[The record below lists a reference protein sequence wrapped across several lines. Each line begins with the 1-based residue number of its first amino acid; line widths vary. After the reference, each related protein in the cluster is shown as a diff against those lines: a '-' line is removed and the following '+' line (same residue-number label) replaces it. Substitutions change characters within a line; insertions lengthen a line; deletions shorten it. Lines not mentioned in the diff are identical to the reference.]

1 MTQASMNVPTPALDH
16 LVVYAASLAD
26 GVAWCEATL
35 GITPGPGGE
44 HPLMGTHNR
53 LFSVASGAF
62 PAAYFEIIAIN
73 PVAKNVQLTRAHR
86 WFDMDSAA
94 LQARVA
100 THGPQ
105 LVHWVARVP
114 DAAAAVAALAAQG
127 IDRGEVIT
135 ASRPTPVGLLQ
146 WQITVR
152 DDGQRLFDGALPTV
166 IQWGVPGSTP
176 VHPTAAMPASGVT
189 LRSLALRHPDAIALT
204 AALNTLGLHVPV
216 TAGSPRIEAVLDTLR
231 GPVTL
236 ASNP

>member
-16 LVVYAASLAD
+16 IVVVAASLAE
-26 GVAWCEATL
+26 GAAWCEATL

-53 LFSVASGAF
+53 LFSVASSAF

-73 PVAKNVQLTRAHR
+73 PVAKNAQLTRTHR

-100 THGPQ
+100 AHGPQ
-105 LVHWVARVP
+105 LAHWVARVP

-127 IDRGEVIT
+127 IDRGEVVT
-135 ASRPTPVGLLQ
+135 ASRPTPSGVLE

-152 DDGQRLFDGALPTV
+152 GDGQRLFDGALPTV
-166 IQWGVPGSTP
+166 IQWSG

-189 LRSLALRHPDAIALT
+189 LRSLALRHPETAVLDSALR
-204 AALNTLGLHVPV
+204 TLGLDVPV
-216 TAGSPRIEAVLDTLR
+216 APGAARITAVLDTPK

>member
-1 MTQASMNVPTPALDH
+1 MTPASMNVPTPALDH
-16 LVVYAASLAD
+16 IVVLAASLAE

-53 LFSVASGAF
+53 LFSVASEAF
-62 PAAYFEIIAIN
+62 SAAYFEIIAIN
-73 PVAKNVQLTRAHR
+73 SVAKDVPLTRTHR
-86 WFDMDSAA
+86 WFDMDSAE

-127 IDRGEVIT
+127 IDRGEVVT
-135 ASRPTPVGLLQ
+135 ASRPTPSGLLQ

-152 DDGQRLFDGALPTV
+152 DDGQRLFGGCLPTV
-166 IQWGVPGSTP
+166 IQWSG

-189 LRSLALRHPDAIALT
+189 LRSLAVQHPDATALGP
-204 AALNTLGLHVPV
+204 ALATLGLAVPV
-216 TAGSPRIEAVLDTLR
+216 AAGPACLTAVLDTPR
-231 GPVTL
+231 GLVTL
-236 ASNP
+236 TSEGT

>member
-1 MTQASMNVPTPALDH
+1 VTTASTAARTRVPTPALDH
-16 LVVYAASLAD
+16 LVVVAASLAE
-26 GVAWCEATL
+26 GAAWCETTL

-44 HPLMGTHNR
+44 HLLMGTHNR
-53 LFSVASGAF
+53 LFSVASSAF

-73 PVAKNVQLTRAHR
+73 PVAKNVPLTRTHR

-100 THGPQ
+100 AHGPQ
-105 LVHWVARVP
+105 LAHWVARVP

-127 IDRGEVIT
+127 IDRGPVIA
-135 ASRPTPVGLLQ
+135 ASRPTPSGLLQ

-166 IQWGVPGSTP
+166 IQWSG
-176 VHPTAAMPASGVT
+176 VHPTAAMPPSGVT
-189 LRSLALRHPDAIALT
+189 LRTLALRHPDAAPLAGALH
-204 AALNTLGLHVPV
+204 TLGLPVPM
-216 TAGSPRIEAVLDTLR
+216 SPGAARIEAVLDTPR